1 MKRIE
6 TIKKA
11 LRKNIGKKV
20 MLRCVKGRKRYILTD
35 CIIENVYPGIFV
47 LRVHDPLFHEDRMMS
62 YSYCDIL
69 TNTIELRLYR
79 EENAS

>member
-6 TIKKA
+6 TIKKV
-11 LRKNIGKKV
+11 LRKNIGRKV
-20 MLRCVKGRKRYILTD
+20 MLRCVKGRKRYVLND

-47 LRVHDPLFHEDRMMS
+47 LRVYDPLAGEDRRIS

-69 TNTIELRLYR
+69 TNTIELRLCR
-79 EENAS
+79 EENVS